1 MASSCILAVQNSD
14 SHAYAEKL
22 CVPVVQIY
30 LVKDASDV
38 LDSSTFNNA
47 SFLSVAAE
55 GRFTL
60 VVRRGMDVQEVS
72 VTGKGLTRERLGM
85 LIEALESAPQ
95 FVEIDKND
103 PQREAVF

>member
-1 MASSCILAVQNSD
+1 MLNPDPHTCAD
-14 SHAYAEKL
+14 GL
-22 CVPVVQIY
+22 CVPAVQIY
-30 LVKDASDV
+30 LVKDASEV

-72 VTGKGLTRERLGM
+72 VTGKGLTRERLGTI
-85 LIEALESAPQ
+85 IEALENPPQ
-95 FVEIDKND
+95 FAEIDKND
-103 PQREAVF
+103 PQRDVDF

>member
-1 MASSCILAVQNSD
+1 MPA
-14 SHAYAEKL
+14 
-22 CVPVVQIY
+22 VQIY

-85 LIEALESAPQ
+85 LIEALENPPK
-95 FVEIDKND
+95 FVEIDRND
-103 PQREAVF
+103 PQRESGF